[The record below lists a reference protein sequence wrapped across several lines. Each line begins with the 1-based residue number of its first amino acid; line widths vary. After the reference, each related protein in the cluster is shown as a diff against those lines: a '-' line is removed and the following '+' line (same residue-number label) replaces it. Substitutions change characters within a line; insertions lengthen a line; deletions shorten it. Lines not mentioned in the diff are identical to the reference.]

1 MLSSQQL
8 GERIGLF
15 RKRSSLTQAQLAER
29 IGVSRT
35 TVVAMEKGERRPA
48 ELEILRVAT
57 ALGVAVHD
65 LLRESLVASTVS
77 RRFRT
82 GGRRVDDPSAVERL
96 VQTLQQFGSW
106 YAELERLHGLTP
118 AAAPLQ
124 SLITFRAAESS
135 HTDADV
141 LGRQAAATVRSL
153 VALGDEPV
161 YQLRELL
168 EVQAGL
174 RIFVLDMPAV
184 LSGLLIWSDDIGACV
199 ALNRRHPEERRR
211 WSLAHELGHYL
222 RDREAGDVLDREE
235 GFRSSD
241 PSEVFAQWFA
251 AAFLMPASGVAR
263 QFSDRCRVG
272 GGRFTS
278 FALLEMARFYGVSF
292 EAMARRLEEERLLP
306 VGTLERLVDS
316 RIRPKD
322 LDAAAPTARESAIQ
336 PFPRRYLDLAL
347 AAFDQELISE
357 GRLCELLATD
367 RTAVRRLLLEFLERR
382 RAPYGEDQ
390 EFEAAFSGED
400 LRTR

>member
-8 GERIGLF
+8 GERISLF
-15 RKRSSLTQAQLAER
+15 RKRSGLTQAELAER
-29 IGVSRT
+29 IGLSRT
-35 TVVAMEKGERRPA
+35 TVVAIEKGERRPA
-48 ELEILRVAT
+48 EEEVLRVAT

-65 LLRESLVASTVS
+65 LLRESFVASSVS

-82 GGRRVDDPSAVERL
+82 GARRVDDPSAVERV

-106 YAELERLHGLTP
+106 YAELEKLHGLTP
-118 AAAPLQ
+118 ATAPLH
-124 SLITFRAAESS
+124 SLSAFRASESS
-135 HTDADV
+135 HTDPDV

-153 VALGDEPV
+153 IALGEEPLHH
-161 YQLRELL
+161 LRELL

-184 LSGLLIWSDDIGACV
+184 LSGLLIWSDEIGACV

-211 WSLAHELGHYL
+211 WSLAHELGHFL

-241 PSEVFAQWFA
+241 PSEVFAQSFA
-251 AAFLMPASGVAR
+251 AALLMPAGGVAR
-263 QFSDRCRVG
+263 RFSDRCRFG

-278 FALLEMARFYGVSF
+278 FDLLEMARFYGVSF

-306 VGTLERLVDS
+306 LGTLERLVES
-316 RIRPKD
+316 KIRPKD
-322 LDAAAPTARESAIQ
+322 LEAAPRTARKSGN
-336 PFPRRYLDLAL
+336 PSFPRRYLDLAL
-347 AAFDQELISE
+347 AAFDQELVSE

-367 RTAVRRLLLEFLERR
+367 RTAARQLLLEFLERR

-400 LRTR
+400 LRAR